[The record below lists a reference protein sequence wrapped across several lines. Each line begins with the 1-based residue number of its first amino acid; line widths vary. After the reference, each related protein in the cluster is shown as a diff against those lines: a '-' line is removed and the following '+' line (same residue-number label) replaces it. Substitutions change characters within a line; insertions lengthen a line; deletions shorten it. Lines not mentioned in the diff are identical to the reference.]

1 MSHGFASYA
10 EAPIDE
16 FVSKVEQ
23 GLHALPKQ
31 EAKVAQY
38 FLLNLNSVSFET
50 GKSIAQK
57 AGVAEITVG
66 RMLRRFGC
74 AGMKEFKAMLR
85 HRYSVT
91 GASIADDGFELPED
105 WQEQMNAE
113 LRAVS
118 TVYSRIGTPAFRAA
132 ERYLTEAEEVYVT
145 GFQTVRGLAEDV
157 ARRLALAR
165 PRVRF
170 LSGHDSMLSEWLDP
184 PAPGSSCLL
193 IIDVIPYA
201 AECETIARLARD
213 QGRSVVVVTDEYCH
227 WAQEV
232 TDAVI
237 NAPSKTGLFLESIL
251 GLNAATS
258 LLVHM
263 AANGRSADIDERM
276 RDWKRLAQSIGI
288 F

>member
-10 EAPIDE
+10 EAPIDD
-16 FVSKVEQ
+16 FVSRVEE
-23 GLHALPKQ
+23 GLPSLPKQ

-38 FLLNLNSVSFET
+38 FLLNLNSISFET
-50 GKSIAQK
+50 GKSIAEK

-66 RMLRRFGC
+66 RMLRRFDC

-91 GASIADDGFELPED
+91 GESLADDGFDLPED
-105 WQEQMNAE
+105 WQEQRNAE

-118 TVYSRIGTPAFRAA
+118 TVYAKINTPAFQAA
-132 ERYLTEAEEVYVT
+132 ERYLRDAEEVYVT
-145 GFQTVRGLAEDV
+145 GFQTVRGLAEDT

-184 PAPGSSCLL
+184 PAEGGSCLL

-201 AECETIARLARD
+201 AECETLARMARE

-227 WAQEV
+227 WAHEV

-237 NAPSKTGLFLESIL
+237 NTPSKTGLFLESIL

-258 LLVHM
+258 LLVH
-263 AANGRSADIDERM
+263 ATAKALGTDLDQRM
-276 RDWKRLAQSIGI
+276 RDWKRLAQRIGI

>member
-232 TDAVI
+232 TDAAI

>member
-1 MSHGFASYA
+1 MSHGFSSYA
-10 EAPIDE
+10 EAPLDE
-16 FVSKVEQ
+16 FVVKMEA
-23 GLHALPKQ
+23 GLPDLPKQ

-38 FLLNLNSVSFET
+38 FLLNLTSISFET

-91 GASIADDGFELPED
+91 GESIADEGAELPAD
-105 WQEQMNAE
+105 WQDQMNAE
-113 LRAVS
+113 LRAVR
-118 TVYSRIGTPAFRAA
+118 TVYAKINTLAFQAA
-132 ERYLTEAEEVYVT
+132 ERYLREAEEVYVT

-157 ARRLALAR
+157 SRRLSLAR

-170 LSGHDSMLSEWLDP
+170 LSAHDSMLSEWLDL
-184 PAPGSSCLL
+184 PAAGGSCLL

-201 AECETIARLARD
+201 AESETLARLARD

-227 WAQEV
+227 WAHDV

-258 LLVHM
+258 LLVH
-263 AANGRSADIDERM
+263 ATANAPGMDMDRRM
-276 RDWKRLAQSIGI
+276 RDWKRLSNQIGI

>member
-10 EAPIDE
+10 EAPIDD
-16 FVSKVEQ
+16 FVSRVEE
-23 GLHALPKQ
+23 GMATLPKQ

-38 FLLNLNSVSFET
+38 FLLNLNSISFET

-74 AGMKEFKAMLR
+74 AGMKEFKAMMR

-91 GASIADDGFELPED
+91 GESLADDSAELPSD
-105 WQEQMNAE
+105 WQEQMTAE

-118 TVYSRIGTPAFRAA
+118 TVYAKINTPAFQTA
-132 ERYLTEAEEVYVT
+132 ERYLGEAEEVYVT
-145 GFQTVRGLAEDV
+145 GFQTVRGLAEDT

-165 PRVRF
+165 ARVRF

-184 PAPGSSCLL
+184 PAAGGSCLL

-201 AECETIARLARD
+201 AECETLARMARE
-213 QGRSVVVVTDEYCH
+213 QGRDVVVITDEYCH
-227 WAQEV
+227 WAHEV

-237 NAPSKTGLFLESIL
+237 NTPSKTGLFLESLL
-251 GLNAATS
+251 GLTAATS
-258 LLVHM
+258 LLIH
-263 AANGRSADIDERM
+263 ATANGTGRDMDARM
-276 RDWKRLAQSIGI
+276 RDWKRLAQRIGI

>member
-1 MSHGFASYA
+1 MPRGFASYA
-10 EAPIDE
+10 EAPLDE
-16 FVSKVEQ
+16 FVSRMEA
-23 GLHALPKQ
+23 GLPSLPKQ

-38 FLLNLNSVSFET
+38 VLLNLTSISFET

-74 AGMKEFKAMLR
+74 AGMKEFRGMLR
-85 HRYSVT
+85 HRYSVA
-91 GASIADDGFELPED
+91 GESLADAGTELPAD
-105 WQEQMNAE
+105 WQEQLNAE
-113 LRAVS
+113 IRAVR
-118 TVYSRIGTPAFRAA
+118 TAYAKLNTPAFNAA
-132 ERYLTEAEEVYVT
+132 ERYLREATDIYVT
-145 GFQTVRGLAEDV
+145 GFQTVRGLAEDT

-184 PAPGSSCLL
+184 SEEDSSCLL

-201 AECETIARLARD
+201 AECEKLARLARR
-213 QGRSVVVVTDEYCH
+213 QGRSVVMVTDEYCH
-227 WAQEV
+227 WAHDI

-237 NAPSKTGLFLESIL
+237 NTPSKTGLFLESIL
-251 GLNAATS
+251 GLNAACG
-258 LLVHM
+258 LLVH
-263 AANGRSADIDERM
+263 ATANAPGMNPDRRM
-276 RDWKRLAQSIGI
+276 REWKRLAQKIDI

>member
-1 MSHGFASYA
+1 MTQGFASYA

-16 FVSKVEQ
+16 FVSKVEE
-23 GLHALPKQ
+23 GMASLPKQ

-38 FLLNLNSVSFET
+38 FLLNLNSISYET

-91 GASIADDGFELPED
+91 GESLAEEGFELPED
-105 WQEQMNAE
+105 WQEQMTAE
-113 LRAVS
+113 LRAISV
-118 TVYSRIGTPAFRAA
+118 VYSKMGSPAFQAA
-132 ERYLTEAEEVYVT
+132 ERYLREADEVYVT
-145 GFQTVRGLAEDV
+145 GFQTVRGLAEDT

-170 LSGHDSMLSEWLDP
+170 LSGHDSMLSEWLDA

-193 IIDVIPYA
+193 VIDVIPYA
-201 AECETIARLARD
+201 AECETIARLARE
-213 QGRSVVVVTDEYCH
+213 QGRTVVVVTDEYCH
-227 WAQEV
+227 WAHEV

-237 NAPSKTGLFLESIL
+237 NTPSKTGLFLESLL
-251 GLNAATS
+251 GLTAATGLLIHATANAANHD
-258 LLVHM
+258 L
-263 AANGRSADIDERM
+263 DQRM
-276 RDWKRLAQSIGI
+276 RDWKRLATRIGI

>member
-10 EAPIDE
+10 DATFDE
-16 FVSKVEQ
+16 FVSKMKN
-23 GLHALPKQ
+23 GLPNLPKQ

-38 FLLNLNSVSFET
+38 VLLNLDTISFET
-50 GKSIAQK
+50 GKSISAK

-85 HRYSVT
+85 HRYTVVGPSPT
-91 GASIADDGFELPED
+91 EQGAELARD
-105 WQEQMNAE
+105 WQEQMAAE

-118 TVYSRIGTPAFRAA
+118 TVYGKMNTPAFQAA
-132 ERYLTEAEEVYVT
+132 ARYLREAGTVYVT
-145 GFQTVRGLAEDV
+145 GFQTVRGLAEDT

-170 LSGHDSMLSEWLDP
+170 LSAHDSMLTEWLDAS
-184 PAPGSSCLL
+184 APGAGCLL

-201 AECETIARLARD
+201 AECETLAQLARE
-213 QGRSVVVVTDEYCH
+213 QGYSVVMVTDEYCH
-227 WAQEV
+227 WAHDV

-237 NAPSKTGLFLESIL
+237 NTPSKTGLFLESIL

-263 AANGRSADIDERM
+263 ASTAPGQDQDQRM
-276 RDWKRLAQSIGI
+276 RDWKRLAQRLKI

>member
-1 MSHGFASYA
+1 MTQGFASYA

-16 FVSKVEQ
+16 FVSKVEE
-23 GLHALPKQ
+23 GMASLPKQ

-38 FLLNLNSVSFET
+38 FLLNLNSISYET

-91 GASIADDGFELPED
+91 GESLAEEGFELPED
-105 WQEQMNAE
+105 WQEQMTAE
-113 LRAVS
+113 LRAIS
-118 TVYSRIGTPAFRAA
+118 TVYSKMGSPAFQAA
-132 ERYLTEAEEVYVT
+132 ERYLREADEVYVT
-145 GFQTVRGLAEDV
+145 GFQTVRGLAEDT

-193 IIDVIPYA
+193 VIDVIPYA
-201 AECETIARLARD
+201 AECETVARLARE
-213 QGRSVVVVTDEYCH
+213 QGRTVVVVTDEYCH
-227 WAQEV
+227 WAHEV

-237 NAPSKTGLFLESIL
+237 NTPSKTGLFLESLL
-251 GLNAATS
+251 GLTAATGLLIHATANAANHD
-258 LLVHM
+258 L
-263 AANGRSADIDERM
+263 DQRM
-276 RDWKRLAQSIGI
+276 RDWKRLATRIGI